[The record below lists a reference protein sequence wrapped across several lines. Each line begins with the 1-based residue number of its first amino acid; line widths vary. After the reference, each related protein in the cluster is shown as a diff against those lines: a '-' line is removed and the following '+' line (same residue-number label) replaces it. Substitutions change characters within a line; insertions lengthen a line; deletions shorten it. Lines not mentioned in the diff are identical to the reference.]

1 VVAGSARDLASSV
14 VLVVSLTAAC
24 ASDLR
29 TRRIPNVLV
38 LFLAVAGF
46 LIAAFTTPLF
56 SGLAKA
62 GAGLGVG
69 LAIWLPFY
77 VFRMLGAGDV
87 KLFAAASTLLG
98 PSAAIEGALYTALYG
113 GVVALV
119 YMIGHSGLTSTLL
132 GASHALQHPTLL
144 RNSSDLKRPR
154 LPYALA
160 IAAGVLTAFWWPG
173 HLVRF

>member
-1 VVAGSARDLASSV
+1 MVAGSARELAGSV
-14 VLVVSLTAAC
+14 VLVVSLTVAC

-29 TRRIPNVLV
+29 ARRIPNVLV
-38 LFLAVAGF
+38 LVLAVSGCV
-46 LIAAFTTPLF
+46 IAASTTPWLA
-56 SGLAKA
+56 SLAKA

-69 LAIWLPFY
+69 LALWLPFY
-77 VFRMLGAGDV
+77 VFGMLGAGDV

-98 PSAAIEGALYTALYG
+98 PGPAIEGALYTALFG

-132 GASHALQHPTLL
+132 GASHALQQPTLL
-144 RNSSDLKRPR
+144 RNTPGVKRVR

-160 IAAGVLTAFWWPG
+160 ITAGVLTAFWWPG
-173 HLVRF
+173 HLLRF

>member
-1 VVAGSARDLASSV
+1 VVAGSALDSASSV
-14 VLVVSLTAAC
+14 VLVVSLTVAC

-29 TRRIPNVLV
+29 ARRIPNVLV
-38 LFLAVAGF
+38 LLLAISGF
-46 LIAAFTTPLF
+46 VIAALTTPWLT
-56 SGLAKA
+56 SLAKA

-98 PSAAIEGALYTALYG
+98 PSAAVEAALYTALFG
-113 GVVALV
+113 GLVALM

-132 GASHALQHPTLL
+132 GASHALQQPTLL
-144 RNSSDLKRPR
+144 RNTPGVKRPR

>member
-1 VVAGSARDLASSV
+1 VAVGSARELASSV
-14 VLVVSLTAAC
+14 LLVVSLTAAC

-29 TRRIPNVLV
+29 ARRIPNVLV
-38 LFLAVAGF
+38 VLLAVSGCVV
-46 LIAAFTTPLF
+46 AALTTPMLA
-56 SGLAKA
+56 SLAKA

-87 KLFAAASTLLG
+87 KLFAAASTFLG
-98 PSAAIEGALYTALYG
+98 PSSAIEAALYTAVFG

-132 GASHALQHPTLL
+132 GASHALQQPTLL
-144 RNSSDLKRPR
+144 RNTPAVKRPR

-173 HLVRF
+173 HLLRL